1 MGANIK
7 GLVMTEQKNAFDAAH
22 KAVTAI
28 ESLMQSVSYDWR
40 ASSRISLAVGDKPSF
55 TSPRIEMSSFCQM
68 LRVFFVYKGEDRM
81 LTMHFDCDSDGE
93 ACGYKD
99 GSKLIL
105 SLGAWGSSVEI
116 MKAVLDN
123 LKNLGDTYIIEN
135 DCADY
140 EMEQIK

>member
-1 MGANIK
+1 MGADTK

-40 ASSRISLAVGDKPSF
+40 ASSRISSAVVDEPSF

-81 LTMHFDCDSDGE
+81 LTIHFDCDVEGE

-99 GSKLIL
+99 GPKLIL

-123 LKNLGDTYIIEN
+123 LKHLGDTYLIEN
-135 DCADY
+135 DCTDY
-140 EMEQIK
+140 ELENIK